1 METRRKIMT
10 YAVFAIFLG
19 ITMLMVF
26 YPYAQNQQAKDKLI
40 DKKKQIEEEISYY
53 RKLIDETKKNK
64 SMSINQLVLL
74 KNQIE
79 KRESLIEEINTEMSE
94 LDNKISENIVV
105 VNRSTEQMKALK
117 EEYAQ
122 MIYNSYKNRS
132 SFERLMFI
140 FASTDFNQAHQR
152 LKYFQHY
159 NEYLRHQVDLI
170 ANTTDQILQKN
181 KELELQKNSKQQL
194 LAASE
199 AEKRKLALEK
209 EKKSA
214 DVSKLKKKE
223 AELRK
228 KLKQKEEE
236 ARILRRKIETAISD
250 EIKKSAGKSKKTVTT
265 TTTVKNVLTPEEK
278 VESDNFSGNKG
289 RLPWPLERGAITGT
303 FGEHPHPVLEGIRVK
318 NNGIDI
324 ATTSGSNARA
334 VFDGVVSGVIT
345 ITNNNK
351 AVIIRHG
358 EYFTVYSNLQSV
370 SVSKG
375 QKVNMKQSIGV
386 INTSSDENKT
396 ELHFEVWQGRL
407 ICNPAEWIAR
417 R

>member
-1 METRRKIMT
+1 
-10 YAVFAIFLG
+10 
-19 ITMLMVF
+19 MLLVF

-64 SMSINQLVLL
+64 KISINQLVLL

-79 KRESLIEEINTEMSE
+79 KRESLIEAINDEMSE

-105 VNRSTEQMKALK
+105 VKRSTEQMNALK

-132 SFERLMFI
+132 SFDRLMFV
-140 FASTDFNQAHQR
+140 FASADFNQAHQR
-152 LKYFQHY
+152 LKYFQQY

-170 ANTTDQILQKN
+170 VNTTDQILQTN

-194 LAASE
+194 LASSE
-199 AEKRKLALEK
+199 AEKQKLAEEK
-209 EKKSA
+209 EKKAA
-214 DVSKLKKKE
+214 DVSKLKKTE
-223 AELRK
+223 ADLKK

-289 RLPWPLERGAITGT
+289 RLPWPLERGAITAT

-324 ATTSGSNARA
+324 ATSAGSNARA
-334 VFDGVVSGVIT
+334 VFDGIVSGVIT
-345 ITNNNK
+345 ITNDNK

-375 QKVNMKQSIGV
+375 QKVSIKQSIGV
-386 INTSSDENKT
+386 INTGSDDNKT

-407 ICNPAEWIAR
+407 ICNPTEWIAR